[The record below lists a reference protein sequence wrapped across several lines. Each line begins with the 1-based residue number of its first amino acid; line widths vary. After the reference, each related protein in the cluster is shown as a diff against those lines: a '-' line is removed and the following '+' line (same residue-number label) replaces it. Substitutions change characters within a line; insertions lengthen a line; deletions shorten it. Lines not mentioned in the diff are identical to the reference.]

1 MQLTNQLSLANIP
14 DEGLP
19 FSDFV
24 VLDEGVFM
32 HRYDRKDVRIASP
45 LLITQMITDEGNNSV
60 RSRLEYKQH
69 TEVKRV
75 LLDADALKPIRV
87 LDLIK
92 FGIEA
97 DPRYKEELSIC
108 LQKMR
113 AVAPVLATYSTLGW
127 HRDAGQLVFQ
137 HHERKGLTASENA
150 IYNGDLEIAPHG
162 TFDAWC
168 AFARQQLVGN
178 LGLEIVL
185 GSAVAAMVSAYA
197 QLALPDLD
205 VGSAIVSLTDESSTG
220 KTTAV
225 SAAMSIFGLAKPG
238 ASGSLFRTFNATG
251 KAIVANAELLFGFP
265 LALDELGAHGDSQ
278 LTEIVYALTNGFSR
292 ERLSDTSKLQQARGF
307 STWTLTTGEISIRDR
322 LAKASGLAVRL
333 FELTGIPLTK
343 NAAHAECIKG
353 FVAENYGTVAPEL
366 ALKLLNDGPD
376 EVREQYQQTIA
387 DLRLD
392 NDDPLLPRLTKQVAS
407 ILMGLR
413 LLNQVCQLGID
424 EAAVISELKSLIL
437 RSLSFANPAKSQY
450 LQFVSW
456 VDTHKNAFEVD
467 GAPAVSHG
475 TVYGSIFHRGSETF
489 VQLGEPIF
497 TQIVTELGLSMPRT
511 LLKRWKQ
518 DELTV
523 TEKNR
528 LWWRDGKKRAY
539 AVIKI

>member
-1 MQLTNQLSLANIP
+1 MRLPAT
-14 DEGLP
+14 GLN
-19 FSDFV
+19 FDTFV
-24 VLDEGVFM
+24 VLDDGVFM

-45 LLITQMITDEGNNSV
+45 LLITQMITDEDDHSV

-69 TEVKRV
+69 ADVKQV

-127 HRDAGQLVFQ
+127 HRDADQLVFQ
-137 HHERKGLTASENA
+137 HHERKGLTVSVGAS
-150 IYNGDLEIAPHG
+150 YNGNLEIAPHG

-168 AFARQQLVGN
+168 AFARQQLVGS

-185 GSAVAAMVSAYA
+185 GAAVAAMVSAYA

-251 KAIVANAELLFGFP
+251 KAIVANAESLFGVP

-278 LTEIVYALTNGFSR
+278 LTEIVYALTNGYSR
-292 ERLSDTSKLQQARGF
+292 ERLSETSKLEQARGF
-307 STWTLTTGEISIRDR
+307 STWTLSTGEISLRNR

-333 FELTGIPLTK
+333 FELTGVPLTK
-343 NAAHAECIKG
+343 SAAHAECIKG

-376 EVREQYQQTIA
+376 EVREHYQQAIA

-392 NDDPLLPRLTKQVAS
+392 SDDPLIPRLTKQVAS
-407 ILMGLR
+407 ILMGVR

-424 EAAVISELKSLIL
+424 DASVIVGLKELISKSLK
-437 RSLSFANPAKSQY
+437 FANPAKDQY

-456 VDTHKNAFEVD
+456 VETHKNAFGVN
-467 GAPAVSHG
+467 GAPAVSRG
-475 TVYGSIFHRGSETF
+475 TVYGSIWNQANDTI
-489 VQLGEPIF
+489 VQLAEPVF
-497 TQIVTELGLSMPRT
+497 NQIVAELGLSTPKT
-511 LLKRWKQ
+511 LLKRWKH
-518 DELTV
+518 EGLTV
-523 TEKNR
+523 TESNR
-528 LWWRDGKKRAY
+528 VWWRDSKKRLY
-539 AVIKI
+539 ARIKI